1 MVENETYVINTAE
14 KTGRS
19 ATEQETKTMLY
30 LMGYMDD
37 SKNIDTFI
45 IDTFNDVTA
54 VNGDNTFYWDAQSKG
69 DSSSSPN
76 AIGKELDTLFKN
88 YVSVFHFD
96 YYILSL
102 RKVSEKNIIDTKK
115 PLSSVSVLKFSDFTK
130 EARDNIKKS
139 LIEECNEKT
148 YISKG
153 DDFLEQI
160 TSFLDI
166 VHIIVNND
174 ENVEYIKKI
183 SFMNNELINDS
194 VINDI
199 FETIRAKQVAIKTS
213 ININGI
219 KLQKIEDGLNLNRN
233 LSVKSIN
240 SLILGKI
247 LGHDIIS
254 KNNKALFIPLYFNE
268 YVNKYSLDIDT
279 TAEIINDAV
288 NGIYLMLINENLN
301 KEFWALIYSILEE
314 CDKEILT
321 AYQVYENLL
330 KNHSHL
336 LYLYKAK
343 EEEMIYLIACV
354 LGGKKSEDK

>member
-1 MVENETYVINTAE
+1 MCENETYVINTSE
-14 KTGRS
+14 KTARS

-37 SKNIDTFI
+37 SKAVDTFI
-45 IDTFNDVTA
+45 IDAFNDVTA
-54 VNGDNTFYWDAQSKG
+54 VNEDNTFYWDAQSKG

-76 AIGKELDTLFKN
+76 AIGKELVTLFKN
-88 YVSVFHFD
+88 YISVFHFD

-102 RKVSEKNIIDTKK
+102 RKVSEKNIIDIKK
-115 PLSSVSVLKFSDFTK
+115 PLSSVSVLKFSDFTE
-130 EARDNIKKS
+130 EAKDNIKKS
-139 LIEECNEKT
+139 LIEECNEKN
-148 YISKG
+148 YIVKE
-153 DDFLEQI
+153 DIFLEQI
-160 TSFLDI
+160 SSFLDI
-166 VHIIVNND
+166 IHIIVNND

-183 SFMNNELINDS
+183 SFMNDELINDS

-199 FETIRAKQVAIKTS
+199 FETIRAKQLEIKTS
-213 ININGI
+213 ANINGI
-219 KLQKIEDGLNLNRN
+219 KLQKREDGLNLNRN

-254 KNNKALFIPLYFNE
+254 KNGTGLFMPVYFNE
-268 YVNKYSLDIDT
+268 YVHKYSLDT
-279 TAEIINDAV
+279 FATEEIINDAL

-301 KEFWALIYSILEE
+301 KEFWTLIYAILEE
-314 CDKEILT
+314 CDKKTLT
-321 AYQVYENLL
+321 AYQVYDNLL

-336 LYLYKAK
+336 LYLDKAK

-354 LGGKKSEDK
+354 LGGKKREDK

>member
-1 MVENETYVINTAE
+1 MSENETYVINTAE
-14 KTGRS
+14 KTARS

-37 SKNIDTFI
+37 SKNVDTFI
-45 IDTFNDVTA
+45 IDAFNDVTA
-54 VNGDNTFYWDAQSKG
+54 VNEDNTFYWDAQSKG

-76 AIGKELDTLFKN
+76 AIGKELVTLFKN
-88 YVSVFHFD
+88 YISVFQFD

-115 PLSSVSVLKFSDFTK
+115 PLAPISILKFSDFTE
-130 EARDNIKKS
+130 EAKDNIKKS

-148 YISKG
+148 YILKG

-160 TSFLDI
+160 SSFLDI

-183 SFMNNELINDS
+183 SFMNDKLINDS

-199 FETIRAKQVAIKTS
+199 FETIRAKQLEIKTS
-213 ININGI
+213 ANINGI
-219 KLQKIEDGLNLNRN
+219 KLQKREDGLNLNRN

-254 KNNKALFIPLYFNE
+254 KNGTGLFMPVYFNE
-268 YVNKYSLDIDT
+268 YVHKYSLDT
-279 TAEIINDAV
+279 FATEEIINDAS
-288 NGIYLMLINENLN
+288 NGIYLMLVNENLN
-301 KEFWALIYSILEE
+301 KEFWALIYAILEE
-314 CDKEILT
+314 CDNKTLT
-321 AYQVYENLL
+321 AYQVYDNLL
-330 KNHSHL
+330 KNHSDL

-354 LGGKKSEDK
+354 LGGKKREDK